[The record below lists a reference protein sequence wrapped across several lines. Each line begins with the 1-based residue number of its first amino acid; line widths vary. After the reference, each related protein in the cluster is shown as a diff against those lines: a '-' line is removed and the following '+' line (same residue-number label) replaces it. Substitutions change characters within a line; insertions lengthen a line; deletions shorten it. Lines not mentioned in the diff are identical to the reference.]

1 MAATDPIPSSRV
13 KLFILP
19 ADQSEPIALGL
30 VEDFSATKN
39 IASENFKTVGS
50 SVVPDN
56 VSNIE
61 EGRVRW
67 GRVFTPDP
75 QYLAAVAPRIAEW
88 NRFESFMVLAIDPDT
103 NDPIALAVG
112 VRPES
117 LDFTVRGG
125 AAARSNYNGLCRYG
139 LLGAEVK
146 HAAA

>member
-13 KLFILP
+13 KLFILAP
-19 ADQSEPIALGL
+19 DQSEPIALGL
-30 VEDFSATKN
+30 VEDFSASKN
-39 IASENFKTVGS
+39 VRSENFLTVGS
-50 SVVPDN
+50 PVPPDN

-75 QYLAAVAPRIAEW
+75 QYLAAVTPRIADW
-88 NRFESFMVLAIDPDT
+88 TKFGAFNLLALDPDT

-125 AAARSNYNGLCRYG
+125 SAARQNYSGLCRYV
-139 LLGAEVK
+139 LLGSEVK
-146 HAAA
+146 QAAN